1 MELNILE
8 DELLLPLQEEC
19 SKDYISHHAKTPEV
33 TMDELNPFQKY
44 QLNKRF
50 LTAQGLIA
58 DVVDYLDH
66 VTNFTDSRDTLL
78 FLLLVSF
85 VLYTI
90 QYFFI
95 YFPLLVILK
104 VMHNMTKK
112 QECKDREL
120 NLKRSYLIIQRV
132 MKDTCELVDFYDLF
146 MRDYLHWGD
155 RRKTILLIT
164 EMAKLSITGV
174 SFIYVPLN
182 VLLIIALWIKVLQRS
197 HFFFCLFNVIKE
209 FNRNMVERFLG
220 TRFRNIL
227 DPPLEGLIEEFRKE
241 DNGFAKDNFLP
252 FELIPKPSDED
263 TNGSETDGDSTP
275 FLKKLFRR
283 STRKPKENVSI
294 RKYSPSDHSLFT
306 MRQSS
311 RHDSS
316 EMTSETPIKN
326 FIKKISNNLNRL
338 TDEIFKDKIPED
350 SLIDDVREIASQ
362 EEISIIEDFK
372 INTSIV
378 DRFASQQKQPRKRLM
393 QVKPKTSPIYRE
405 VGEELE
411 IDSSFEVALKVDE
424 SNFSSVSNTNSN
436 KIELTCSKP
445 LRGLRKGQNIGL
457 KVPKK

>member
-1 MELNILE
+1 
-8 DELLLPLQEEC
+8 
-19 SKDYISHHAKTPEV
+19 
-33 TMDELNPFQKY
+33 MDELNPFQKY

-112 QECKDREL
+112 QEFKDREL

-155 RRKTILLIT
+155 RRSYLIIQRVRKDTCELVDFYDLFMRDYLHWGDRRKTILLIT
-164 EMAKLSITGV
+164 EMAKLSIIGV

-182 VLLIIALWIKVLQRS
+182 VLLIIALWIKVLQRA

-209 FNRNMVERFLG
+209 FNRNMAERFLG

-405 VGEELE
+405 VGEEFE

-436 KIELTCSKP
+436 KIELTCSK
-445 LRGLRKGQNIGL
+445 
-457 KVPKK
+457 

>member
-1 MELNILE
+1 
-8 DELLLPLQEEC
+8 
-19 SKDYISHHAKTPEV
+19 
-33 TMDELNPFQKY
+33 
-44 QLNKRF
+44 
-50 LTAQGLIA
+50 
-58 DVVDYLDH
+58 
-66 VTNFTDSRDTLL
+66 
-78 FLLLVSF
+78 
-85 VLYTI
+85 
-90 QYFFI
+90 
-95 YFPLLVILK
+95 
-104 VMHNMTKK
+104 
-112 QECKDREL
+112 
-120 NLKRSYLIIQRV
+120 
-132 MKDTCELVDFYDLF
+132 
-146 MRDYLHWGD
+146 
-155 RRKTILLIT
+155 
-164 EMAKLSITGV
+164 
-174 SFIYVPLN
+174 
-182 VLLIIALWIKVLQRS
+182 
-197 HFFFCLFNVIKE
+197 
-209 FNRNMVERFLG
+209 
-220 TRFRNIL
+220 
-227 DPPLEGLIEEFRKE
+227 
-241 DNGFAKDNFLP
+241 
-252 FELIPKPSDED
+252 
-263 TNGSETDGDSTP
+263 
-275 FLKKLFRR
+275 
-283 STRKPKENVSI
+283 
-294 RKYSPSDHSLFT
+294 

-405 VGEELE
+405 VGEEFE